1 MLEANESTRQV
12 LNNYISQSQ
21 KSFGCLELVMWLQ
34 TPLKWLFHLN
44 SGEKPCSEER
54 LPVDFRAGK
63 KNQKSHHTSDT
74 SHMLKTMHNVS
85 VYRHRNISFS
95 IMRVAD
101 LSEYEL
107 LTPLMNWNV
116 SLKRTNNQLRTIL
129 HFVSKITIF
138 L

>member
-74 SHMLKTMHNVS
+74 SHMLKTIAQCECLQTLKHQFQYYASSRFKWIWITDPINELKCLFKKNKQPTA
-85 VYRHRNISFS
+85 YNPSFC
-95 IMRVAD
+95 
-101 LSEYEL
+101 
-107 LTPLMNWNV
+107 
-116 SLKRTNNQLRTIL
+116 
-129 HFVSKITIF
+129 
-138 L
+138 